1 MQTQSI
7 DTHSK
12 AENIIISLLREKSS
26 AKKFSLIRS
35 LSRLTIQLS
44 KRAIQRANKGI
55 DDNQVNLIFI
65 DLHYGRELSNKYQ
78 KYLSQRRDNT

>member
-7 DTHSK
+7 DTHHE

-35 LSRLTIQLS
+35 LSGLTIQLS
-44 KRAIQRANKGI
+44 KRAIQRVNKGI

-78 KYLSQRRDNT
+78 KYLSQKRDKT

>member
-65 DLHYGRELSNKYQ
+65 DLHYGRNLANKYQ
-78 KYLSQRRDNT
+78 KSLNQKHDNT

>member
-7 DTHSK
+7 DTHNE

-35 LSRLTIQLS
+35 LSGLTIQLS
-44 KRAIQRANKGI
+44 KRAIKRVNKGI
-55 DDNQVNLIFI
+55 DENQVNLIFI

-78 KYLSQRRDNT
+78 KYLKQKRDNT

>member
-12 AENIIISLLREKSS
+12 AENIIISLLREKNS

-65 DLHYGRELSNKYQ
+65 DLHYGRELANKYQ

>member
-78 KYLSQRRDNT
+78 KYLSQRRDNA